1 MESKRFFFLAHLS
14 YVGGETST
22 FFGRFTLKKNG
33 NDSQVDDMRYI
44 VFFSCVGK
52 E

>member
-22 FFGRFTLKKNG
+22 FFGRFTLKKN
-33 NDSQVDDMRYI
+33 MEMI
-44 VFFSCVGK
+44 PKLTICAI
-52 E
+52 